1 MNDKVT
7 LQDLAVELAKRHQL
21 EGADAESFIKMFF
34 TLIED
39 GLAADKYVKIKGLG
53 AFKLTEV
60 DSRESIDVNTGK
72 RIEIQSY
79 TKVSFTPDAAM
90 KNLINRPFSHFE
102 PVILNEGTTMEA
114 MEAGLQ
120 PEEADM
126 EDADESEAAGED
138 IEVAEVT
145 EDTEQTSV
153 AEEEQSEPTE
163 SAEPEETAAAETV
176 SVAPVVLPTE
186 ESAVPV
192 ASVDAEPVAETAE
205 SVVSAESEDTEAEK
219 PAEPIETPESLEQTE
234 TLSPESV
241 ESQGVAEVEPKSV
254 ELMDTPETADKK
266 TDTVIADESESAEP
280 VVEKT
285 VETTVLN
292 HTKVPQEQKR
302 PFCYPWC
309 MIAAIL
315 LIGVLVGGV
324 ACWILMSGR
333 RYIPENIYRKIM
345 AQEEMLGQ
353 HTSGE
358 KPAVGFQQ
366 PAVDTT
372 LVTAQETDTVNNPVE
387 QQETAVQQTPRIENK
402 EKQQSETTVIKP
414 VASEKTSVA
423 EKNRQVGAATTKVE
437 TLADTVEYTITG
449 TKASH
454 TIQPGESMVKLA
466 ARFYGNKKLWPYIAR
481 YNREN
486 IKNANNVPVGTV
498 VKIPELKPRND

>member
-120 PEEADM
+120 PEEADL

-138 IEVAEVT
+138 IEVPEAT
-145 EDTEQTSV
+145 GQAS
-153 AEEEQSEPTE
+153 AGEEEQSEQDEPAESEKAIIEEEE
-163 SAEPEETAAAETV
+163 SA
-176 SVAPVVLPTE
+176 APVALPTE
-186 ESAVPV
+186 DPAVPV
-192 ASVDAEPVAETAE
+192 ASVDARPVTDSAE

-219 PAEPIETPESLEQTE
+219 PAEPIETAKSLEQTE
-234 TLSPESV
+234 TLSPEPA
-241 ESQGVAEVEPKSV
+241 EPQGTAEIGPEVVEP
-254 ELMDTPETADKK
+254 MNTPETGDEETNAV
-266 TDTVIADESESAEP
+266 TADESENAEP
-280 VVEKT
+280 SVEKP
-285 VETTVLN
+285 VETTVSN
-292 HTKVPQEQKR
+292 PVEVSQEQKR

-315 LIGVLVGGV
+315 LIGVLVGGA

-345 AQEEMLGQ
+345 AQEEMLEQ
-353 HTSGE
+353 RSSGE
-358 KPAVGFQQ
+358 KPAAGFQQ
-366 PAVDTT
+366 PAADTT
-372 LVTAQETDTVNNPVE
+372 LVTAQETDTVNNQVE
-387 QQETAVQQTPRIENK
+387 QQETAIQSASRIENK
-402 EKQQSETTVIKP
+402 KKTESETTGIKS
-414 VASEKTSVA
+414 VAPEKTSAA
-423 EKNRQVGAATTKVE
+423 EKNKQGGTATTKVE

-498 VKIPELKPRND
+498 VKIPELKPRNN

>member
-120 PEEADM
+120 PEEADL

-138 IEVAEVT
+138 IEVPEA
-145 EDTEQTSV
+145 TEQAS
-153 AEEEQSEPTE
+153 AGEEEQSEQDEPAESEKAIIEEEE
-163 SAEPEETAAAETV
+163 SA
-176 SVAPVVLPTE
+176 APVALPTE
-186 ESAVPV
+186 DPAVPV
-192 ASVDAEPVAETAE
+192 ASVDAGPVTDSAE

-219 PAEPIETPESLEQTE
+219 PAEPIETAESLEQTD
-234 TLSPESV
+234 TLSQGTAEIGPEV
-241 ESQGVAEVEPKSV
+241 VEP
-254 ELMDTPETADKK
+254 MNAPETADEE
-266 TDTVIADESESAEP
+266 TNTVTADESENAEP
-280 VVEKT
+280 TVEKP
-285 VETTVLN
+285 VETTVSN
-292 HTKVPQEQKR
+292 HVEVSQEQKR

-315 LIGVLVGGV
+315 LIGVLVGGA

-345 AQEEMLGQ
+345 AQEEMLEQ
-353 HTSGE
+353 RSSGE
-358 KPAVGFQQ
+358 KSAAGFQQ
-366 PAVDTT
+366 LAADTT

-387 QQETAVQQTPRIENK
+387 QQETAIQQTARIENK
-402 EKQQSETTVIKP
+402 KKTESETTGIKP
-414 VASEKTSVA
+414 VAPEKTSAA
-423 EKNRQVGAATTKVE
+423 EKNKQGSTATTKVE

-498 VKIPELKPRND
+498 VKIPELKPRNN

>member
-120 PEEADM
+120 PEEADT
-126 EDADESEAAGED
+126 EDADESEATGED
-138 IEVAEVT
+138 IEVPEA
-145 EDTEQTSV
+145 TEQAS
-153 AEEEQSEPTE
+153 AGEEEQSEQDEPAESEKAIIEKEE
-163 SAEPEETAAAETV
+163 SA
-176 SVAPVVLPTE
+176 APVALPTE
-186 ESAVPV
+186 EPVVPV
-192 ASVDAEPVAETAE
+192 APVDAGPVTETTE
-205 SVVSAESEDTEAEK
+205 SVVSAESDDTEVEK
-219 PAEPIETPESLEQTE
+219 PAELIETAESLDQTDA
-234 TLSPESV
+234 L
-241 ESQGVAEVEPKSV
+241 SQGTAEIGPEVVEP
-254 ELMDTPETADKK
+254 MNTPETADEE
-266 TDTVIADESESAEP
+266 TNAVTADESENAEP
-280 VVEKT
+280 SVEKP
-285 VETTVLN
+285 VETTVSN
-292 HTKVPQEQKR
+292 PVEVSQEKKR

-315 LIGVLVGGV
+315 LIGVLVGGA

-333 RYIPENIYRKIM
+333 RYIPENIYRKII
-345 AQEEMLGQ
+345 AQEEMLEQ
-353 HTSGE
+353 RSSGE
-358 KPAVGFQQ
+358 KPAAGFQQ
-366 PAVDTT
+366 PAADTT
-372 LVTAQETDTVNNPVE
+372 LVTAQETDTVNNQVE
-387 QQETAVQQTPRIENK
+387 QQETAIQPASRIENK
-402 EKQQSETTVIKP
+402 KTIESETTGMKP
-414 VASEKTSVA
+414 VAPEKTSVA
-423 EKNRQVGAATTKVE
+423 EKNKQGGAATTKVE

-498 VKIPELKPRND
+498 VKIPELKPRNN

>member
-120 PEEADM
+120 PEEVDM

-138 IEVAEVT
+138 IEVLEAT
-145 EDTEQTSV
+145 GQASTG
-153 AEEEQSEPTE
+153 EEEQSEQDEPTE
-163 SAEPEETAAAETV
+163 SEKTIIEEEESA
-176 SVAPVVLPTE
+176 APVVLPTE
-186 ESAVPV
+186 E
-192 ASVDAEPVAETAE
+192 
-205 SVVSAESEDTEAEK
+205 
-219 PAEPIETPESLEQTE
+219 PAEP
-234 TLSPESV
+234 
-241 ESQGVAEVEPKSV
+241 QGTAEVGPEVVEP
-254 ELMDTPETADKK
+254 MNTPETADEE
-266 TDTVIADESESAEP
+266 TNTVTADESENAEP
-280 VVEKT
+280 SVEKP
-285 VETTVLN
+285 VETTVSN
-292 HTKVPQEQKR
+292 HVEVSQEQKR

-315 LIGVLVGGV
+315 LIGVLVGGT

-345 AQEEMLGQ
+345 AQEEMLEQ
-353 HTSGE
+353 HSSSGE
-358 KPAVGFQQ
+358 KPATGFQQ
-366 PAVDTT
+366 LTADTT
-372 LVTAQETDTVNNPVE
+372 LVTAYETDTVNNPVK
-387 QQETAVQQTPRIENK
+387 QQETAIQQTPRIENK
-402 EKQQSETTVIKP
+402 EKTESETMGIKP
-414 VASEKTSVA
+414 VAPEKTSAA
-423 EKNRQVGAATTKVE
+423 EKNKQGSTATTKVE

-498 VKIPELKPRND
+498 VKIPELKPRNN

>member
-39 GLAADKYVKIKGLG
+39 GLVADKYVKIKGLG

-138 IEVAEVT
+138 SEVP
-145 EDTEQTSV
+145 EDTEQTS
-153 AEEEQSEPTE
+153 AGEEEQSEPAE
-163 SAEPEETAAAETV
+163 SAEPEKTAAAETV
-176 SVAPVVLPTE
+176 SVAPVVLPME
-186 ESAVPV
+186 EPAIPV
-192 ASVDAEPVAETAE
+192 ASVDAEPVAEATE
-205 SVVSAESEDTEAEK
+205 SVVPVESEETRDEK
-219 PAEPIETPESLEQTE
+219 PVGPIETAESLEQTE

-241 ESQGVAEVEPKSV
+241 ESQGVAEVVEP
-254 ELMDTPETADKK
+254 MDTPETADKE

-280 VVEKT
+280 IVKKT

-292 HTKVPQEQKR
+292 HTEVPQEQKR

-353 HTSGE
+353 HPSGE
-358 KPAVGFQQ
+358 KPAAGFQQ

-414 VASEKTSVA
+414 VAPEKTSVA
-423 EKNRQVGAATTKVE
+423 EKNKQGGAATTKVE

>member
-138 IEVAEVT
+138 VEVPEA
-145 EDTEQTSV
+145 TEQVSTG
-153 AEEEQSEPTE
+153 EEEQSEQDEPAESEKAIIEEEE
-163 SAEPEETAAAETV
+163 SA
-176 SVAPVVLPTE
+176 APVALPTE
-186 ESAVPV
+186 EPTVPV
-192 ASVDAEPVAETAE
+192 ASVDAGPVTETAE
-205 SVVSAESEDTEAEK
+205 SVVSAESEDTEVEK
-219 PAEPIETPESLEQTE
+219 PTEPIETAESLEQTD
-234 TLSPESV
+234 TLSQGTAEIGPEV
-241 ESQGVAEVEPKSV
+241 VEP
-254 ELMDTPETADKK
+254 MNTPETGDEETNAV
-266 TDTVIADESESAEP
+266 TADESENAEP
-280 VVEKT
+280 SVEKP
-285 VETTVLN
+285 VETTVSN
-292 HTKVPQEQKR
+292 PVEVSQEQKR

-315 LIGVLVGGV
+315 LIGVLVGGA

-345 AQEEMLGQ
+345 AQEEMLEQ
-353 HTSGE
+353 RSSGE
-358 KPAVGFQQ
+358 KPAAGFQQ
-366 PAVDTT
+366 PAADTT
-372 LVTAQETDTVNNPVE
+372 LVTAQETDTVNNLVE
-387 QQETAVQQTPRIENK
+387 QQETAIQQTARIENK
-402 EKQQSETTVIKP
+402 KKTESETTGIKP
-414 VASEKTSVA
+414 VAPEKTSAA
-423 EKNRQVGAATTKVE
+423 EKNKQGSTATTKVE

-498 VKIPELKPRND
+498 VKIPELKPRNN

>member
-120 PEEADM
+120 PEEADT
-126 EDADESEAAGED
+126 EDADESEATGED
-138 IEVAEVT
+138 IEVPEVA
-145 EDTEQTSV
+145 EDTEQTS
-153 AEEEQSEPTE
+153 AGEEEQPGPAE
-163 SAEPEETAAAETV
+163 SAEPEETSAAETA
-176 SVAPVVLPTE
+176 SVAPVVLLME

-192 ASVDAEPVAETAE
+192 SSVDAEPVAEATE
-205 SVVSAESEDTEAEK
+205 SVVSVESEETRDEK
-219 PAEPIETPESLEQTE
+219 PVGPIETAESLEQTE

-241 ESQGVAEVEPKSV
+241 ESQGVAEVVEP
-254 ELMDTPETADKK
+254 MDTPETADKE
-266 TDTVIADESESAEP
+266 TDTVIADESESTEP
-280 VVEKT
+280 IVEKT

-292 HTKVPQEQKR
+292 HTEVPQEQKR

-353 HTSGE
+353 HSSGE
-358 KPAVGFQQ
+358 KPAAGFQQ

-372 LVTAQETDTVNNPVE
+372 LVTTQETDTVNNPVE
-387 QQETAVQQTPRIENK
+387 QQETVVQQTPRIENK

-423 EKNRQVGAATTKVE
+423 EKNKQGGAATTKVE

>member
-120 PEEADM
+120 PEEADT

-138 IEVAEVT
+138 IEVPEVA
-145 EDTEQTSV
+145 EDTEQTSTG
-153 AEEEQSEPTE
+153 EEEQLEPTE
-163 SAEPEETAAAETV
+163 SVEPEETAAAETV

-186 ESAVPV
+186 EPAIPV
-192 ASVDAEPVAETAE
+192 VSVDAEPVAEATE
-205 SVVSAESEDTEAEK
+205 SVVPVESEETRDEK
-219 PAEPIETPESLEQTE
+219 PVGPIETPEYLEQTE

-241 ESQGVAEVEPKSV
+241 ESQGTAEVVEP
-254 ELMDTPETADKK
+254 MDTPETADEE
-266 TDTVIADESESAEP
+266 TNTVAVGASENAEP
-280 VVEKT
+280 VAEKQQEAT
-285 VETTVLN
+285 ALN
-292 HTKVPQEQKR
+292 HTEVPQEQKR

-333 RYIPENIYRKIM
+333 RYIPENIYRKII

-353 HTSGE
+353 HSSGE

-387 QQETAVQQTPRIENK
+387 QQETAVQPASHIENK

-414 VASEKTSVA
+414 VAPEKTSVA
-423 EKNRQVGAATTKVE
+423 EKNKQGGAATTKVE

>member
-120 PEEADM
+120 PEEADT

-138 IEVAEVT
+138 IEVPEA
-145 EDTEQTSV
+145 TEQANTG
-153 AEEEQSEPTE
+153 EEEQSEPTE
-163 SAEPEETAAAETV
+163 SVEPEETAAAETA
-176 SVAPVVLPTE
+176 SVAPVVLPME
-186 ESAVPV
+186 EPAIPV
-192 ASVDAEPVAETAE
+192 ASVDAEPVAEATE
-205 SVVSAESEDTEAEK
+205 SVVPVESEETRDEK
-219 PAEPIETPESLEQTE
+219 PVGPIETAESLEQTE

-241 ESQGVAEVEPKSV
+241 ESQGVAEVVEP
-254 ELMDTPETADKK
+254 MDTPETADKE

-280 VVEKT
+280 IVEKT

-292 HTKVPQEQKR
+292 HTEVPQEQKR

-353 HTSGE
+353 HPSGE
-358 KPAVGFQQ
+358 KPAVSFQQ
-366 PAVDTT
+366 PAADTT

-387 QQETAVQQTPRIENK
+387 QQETAVQPASRIENK

-414 VASEKTSVA
+414 VAPEKTSVA
-423 EKNRQVGAATTKVE
+423 EENKQGGAATTKVE
-437 TLADTVEYTITG
+437 TLADTVEYMITG

-498 VKIPELKPRND
+498 VKIPELKPRNN

>member
-21 EGADAESFIKMFF
+21 EGADAESFIRMFF

-138 IEVAEVT
+138 IEVPEAT
-145 EDTEQTSV
+145 GQAS
-153 AEEEQSEPTE
+153 AGEEEQSEQDEPAESEKAIIEEEE
-163 SAEPEETAAAETV
+163 SA
-176 SVAPVVLPTE
+176 APVALPTE
-186 ESAVPV
+186 DPAVPV
-192 ASVDAEPVAETAE
+192 ASVDAGPVTDSAE

-219 PAEPIETPESLEQTE
+219 PAEPIETAESLEQTD
-234 TLSPESV
+234 TLSQGTAEIGPEV
-241 ESQGVAEVEPKSV
+241 VEP
-254 ELMDTPETADKK
+254 MNAPETADEE
-266 TDTVIADESESAEP
+266 TNTVTADESENAEP
-280 VVEKT
+280 TVEKP
-285 VETTVLN
+285 VETTVSN
-292 HTKVPQEQKR
+292 HVEVSQEQKR

-315 LIGVLVGGV
+315 LIGVLVGGA

-345 AQEEMLGQ
+345 AQEEMLEQ
-353 HTSGE
+353 RSSGE
-358 KPAVGFQQ
+358 KPAAGFQQ
-366 PAVDTT
+366 PAADTT
-372 LVTAQETDTVNNPVE
+372 LVTAQETDTVNNQVE
-387 QQETAVQQTPRIENK
+387 QQETPIQSASRIENK
-402 EKQQSETTVIKP
+402 KKTESETTGMKP
-414 VASEKTSVA
+414 VAPEKTSVA
-423 EKNRQVGAATTKVE
+423 EKNKQGGTATTKVE

-498 VKIPELKPRND
+498 VKIPELKPRNN

>member
-138 IEVAEVT
+138 IEVLEA
-145 EDTEQTSV
+145 TEQAS
-153 AEEEQSEPTE
+153 AGEEEQSEQDEPAESEKAIIEEEE
-163 SAEPEETAAAETV
+163 SA
-176 SVAPVVLPTE
+176 APVALPTE
-186 ESAVPV
+186 EPVVPV
-192 ASVDAEPVAETAE
+192 APVDAGPVTETTE
-205 SVVSAESEDTEAEK
+205 SVVSAESDDTEMEK
-219 PAEPIETPESLEQTE
+219 PAELIETAESLEQTD
-234 TLSPESV
+234 TLSPEPA
-241 ESQGVAEVEPKSV
+241 EPQGAAEVVEPMNT
-254 ELMDTPETADKK
+254 LETADEE
-266 TDTVIADESESAEP
+266 TNAITADESENAEP
-280 VVEKT
+280 SVEKP
-285 VETTVLN
+285 VETTVSN
-292 HTKVPQEQKR
+292 HIEVSQEQKR

-315 LIGVLVGGV
+315 LIGVLVGGA

-345 AQEEMLGQ
+345 AQEEMLEQ
-353 HTSGE
+353 RSSGE

-387 QQETAVQQTPRIENK
+387 QQETAVQPASRIENK

-423 EKNRQVGAATTKVE
+423 EKNKQGGAATTKVE

>member
-21 EGADAESFIKMFF
+21 EGADAESFIRMFF

-138 IEVAEVT
+138 IEVPEAT
-145 EDTEQTSV
+145 GQAS
-153 AEEEQSEPTE
+153 AGEEEQSEQDEPAESEKAIIEEEE
-163 SAEPEETAAAETV
+163 SA
-176 SVAPVVLPTE
+176 APVALPTE
-186 ESAVPV
+186 DPAVPV
-192 ASVDAEPVAETAE
+192 ASVDAGPVTDSAE

-219 PAEPIETPESLEQTE
+219 PAEPIETAESLEQTD
-234 TLSPESV
+234 TLSQGTAEIGPEV
-241 ESQGVAEVEPKSV
+241 VEP
-254 ELMDTPETADKK
+254 MNAPETADEE
-266 TDTVIADESESAEP
+266 TNTVTADESENAEP
-280 VVEKT
+280 TVEKP
-285 VETTVLN
+285 VETTVSN
-292 HTKVPQEQKR
+292 HVEVSQEQKR

-315 LIGVLVGGV
+315 LIGVLVGGA

-345 AQEEMLGQ
+345 AQEEMLEQ
-353 HTSGE
+353 RSSGE
-358 KPAVGFQQ
+358 KPAAGFQQ
-366 PAVDTT
+366 PAADTT
-372 LVTAQETDTVNNPVE
+372 LVTAQETDTVNNQVE
-387 QQETAVQQTPRIENK
+387 QQETPIQSASRIENK
-402 EKQQSETTVIKP
+402 KKTESETTGMKP
-414 VASEKTSVA
+414 VAPEKTSVA
-423 EKNRQVGAATTKVE
+423 EKNKQGGTATTKVE

-466 ARFYGNKKLWPYIAR
+466 ARFLR
-481 YNREN
+481 
-486 IKNANNVPVGTV
+486 
-498 VKIPELKPRND
+498 

>member
-120 PEEADM
+120 PEEADT
-126 EDADESEAAGED
+126 EDADESEATGED
-138 IEVAEVT
+138 IEVA

-163 SAEPEETAAAETV
+163 SAEPEETSAAETA

-186 ESAVPV
+186 EPAIPV
-192 ASVDAEPVAETAE
+192 ASVDAEPVAEATE
-205 SVVSAESEDTEAEK
+205 SVVPVESEETRDEK
-219 PAEPIETPESLEQTE
+219 PVGPIETAESLEQTE
-234 TLSPESV
+234 TLSPELV
-241 ESQGVAEVEPKSV
+241 ESQGVAEVVEP
-254 ELMDTPETADKK
+254 MDTPETADKE
-266 TDTVIADESESAEP
+266 TDTVIADESESTEP
-280 VVEKT
+280 IVEKT

-292 HTKVPQEQKR
+292 HTEVPQEQKR

-333 RYIPENIYRKIM
+333 RYIPENIYRKII

-353 HTSGE
+353 HSSGE

-387 QQETAVQQTPRIENK
+387 QQETAVQPASRIENK

-414 VASEKTSVA
+414 VAPEKTSVA
-423 EKNRQVGAATTKVE
+423 EKNKQGGAATTKVE

-498 VKIPELKPRND
+498 VKIPELKPRNN

>member
-138 IEVAEVT
+138 IEVPEA
-145 EDTEQTSV
+145 TEQAS
-153 AEEEQSEPTE
+153 AGEEEQSEPTE
-163 SAEPEETAAAETV
+163 SVEPEETAAAETA

-186 ESAVPV
+186 ESAIPV
-192 ASVDAEPVAETAE
+192 ASVDAEPVAEAPE
-205 SVVSAESEDTEAEK
+205 SVVPVESEETGDEK
-219 PAEPIETPESLEQTE
+219 PVGPIETAESLEQTE

-241 ESQGVAEVEPKSV
+241 ESQGVAEVVEP
-254 ELMDTPETADKK
+254 MDTPETADKE
-266 TDTVIADESESAEP
+266 TDTVIADESESTEP
-280 VVEKT
+280 IVEKT

-292 HTKVPQEQKR
+292 HTEVPQEQKR

-353 HTSGE
+353 HPSGE

-366 PAVDTT
+366 PAADTT

-387 QQETAVQQTPRIENK
+387 QQGTAVQPASRIENK

-423 EKNRQVGAATTKVE
+423 EKNKQGGAATTKVE

>member
-120 PEEADM
+120 PEEADT
-126 EDADESEAAGED
+126 EDADESEATGED
-138 IEVAEVT
+138 IEVPEVA
-145 EDTEQTSV
+145 EDTEQTS
-153 AEEEQSEPTE
+153 AGEEEQSEPAE
-163 SAEPEETAAAETV
+163 SAEPEETSAAETA
-176 SVAPVVLPTE
+176 SVAPVVLPTDE
-186 ESAVPV
+186 PAIPIV
-192 ASVDAEPVAETAE
+192 SVDAEPVAEATE
-205 SVVSAESEDTEAEK
+205 SVVPVESEETRDEK
-219 PAEPIETPESLEQTE
+219 SVGPIETAVSLEQTE

-241 ESQGVAEVEPKSV
+241 ESQGVAKVEPKSV
-254 ELMDTPETADKK
+254 ELMDTPETADKE
-266 TDTVIADESESAEP
+266 TDTVIADESESTEP
-280 VVEKT
+280 IVEKT

-292 HTKVPQEQKR
+292 HTEVPQEQKR

-353 HTSGE
+353 YSSGE

-366 PAVDTT
+366 PAADTT

-387 QQETAVQQTPRIENK
+387 QQETAVQPASRIENK

-414 VASEKTSVA
+414 VAPEKTSVA
-423 EKNRQVGAATTKVE
+423 EKNKQGGAATTKVE

>member
-120 PEEADM
+120 PEEVDM

-138 IEVAEVT
+138 IEVLEAT
-145 EDTEQTSV
+145 GQASTG
-153 AEEEQSEPTE
+153 EEEQSEQDEPTE
-163 SAEPEETAAAETV
+163 SEKTIIEEEESA
-176 SVAPVVLPTE
+176 APVVLPTE
-186 ESAVPV
+186 E
-192 ASVDAEPVAETAE
+192 
-205 SVVSAESEDTEAEK
+205 
-219 PAEPIETPESLEQTE
+219 PAEP
-234 TLSPESV
+234 
-241 ESQGVAEVEPKSV
+241 QGTAEVGPEVVEP
-254 ELMDTPETADKK
+254 MNTPETADEE
-266 TDTVIADESESAEP
+266 TNTVTADESENAEP
-280 VVEKT
+280 SVEKP
-285 VETTVLN
+285 VETTVSN
-292 HTKVPQEQKR
+292 HVEVSQEQKR

-315 LIGVLVGGV
+315 LIGVLVGGT

-345 AQEEMLGQ
+345 AQEEMLEQ
-353 HTSGE
+353 HSSSGE
-358 KPAVGFQQ
+358 KPATGFQQ
-366 PAVDTT
+366 LTADTT
-372 LVTAQETDTVNNPVE
+372 LVTAYETDTVNNPVK
-387 QQETAVQQTPRIENK
+387 QQETAIQQTPRIENK
-402 EKQQSETTVIKP
+402 EKTESETMDIKP
-414 VASEKTSVA
+414 VAPEKTSAA
-423 EKNRQVGAATTKVE
+423 EKNKQGSTATTKVE

-498 VKIPELKPRND
+498 VKIPELKPRNN

>member
-120 PEEADM
+120 PEEADT
-126 EDADESEAAGED
+126 EDADELEATGED
-138 IEVAEVT
+138 IEVPEVT
-145 EDTEQTSV
+145 EDTEQTS
-153 AEEEQSEPTE
+153 AGEEEQSEPTE
-163 SAEPEETAAAETV
+163 SAEPEKTAAAETV
-176 SVAPVVLPTE
+176 SVAPVVLPME
-186 ESAVPV
+186 EPAIPV
-192 ASVDAEPVAETAE
+192 ASVDAEPVAEATE
-205 SVVSAESEDTEAEK
+205 SVVSVESEETRDGK
-219 PAEPIETPESLEQTE
+219 SVGPIETAESSEQTE

-241 ESQGVAEVEPKSV
+241 ESQGVAKVVEP
-254 ELMDTPETADKK
+254 MDTPETADKK

-358 KPAVGFQQ
+358 KPAAGFQQ

-414 VASEKTSVA
+414 VAPEKTSVA
-423 EKNRQVGAATTKVE
+423 EKNKQGGAATTKVE

>member
-1 MNDKVT
+1 MNVKVT

-21 EGADAESFIKMFF
+21 EGADAESFIRMFF

-120 PEEADM
+120 LEEADM

-138 IEVAEVT
+138 IEVPEAT
-145 EDTEQTSV
+145 GQASTG
-153 AEEEQSEPTE
+153 EEEQSEQD
-163 SAEPEETAAAETV
+163 EP
-176 SVAPVVLPTE
+176 
-186 ESAVPV
+186 
-192 ASVDAEPVAETAE
+192 
-205 SVVSAESEDTEAEK
+205 AESEDTEAEK
-219 PAEPIETPESLEQTE
+219 PAEPIETAKSLEQTE
-234 TLSPESV
+234 TLSPELA
-241 ESQGVAEVEPKSV
+241 EPQGTAEIGPEVVEP
-254 ELMDTPETADKK
+254 MNTPETADEE
-266 TDTVIADESESAEP
+266 TNAVTADESENAEP
-280 VVEKT
+280 SVEKP
-285 VETTVLN
+285 VETTVSN
-292 HTKVPQEQKR
+292 HVEVSQEQKR

-315 LIGVLVGGV
+315 LIGVLVGGA

-345 AQEEMLGQ
+345 AQEEMLEQ
-353 HTSGE
+353 RSSGE
-358 KPAVGFQQ
+358 KPAAGFQQ
-366 PAVDTT
+366 PAADTT

-387 QQETAVQQTPRIENK
+387 QQETAIQQTARIENK
-402 EKQQSETTVIKP
+402 KKTESETTGIKS
-414 VASEKTSVA
+414 VAPEKTSAA
-423 EKNRQVGAATTKVE
+423 EKNKQGSTATTKVE

-498 VKIPELKPRND
+498 VKIPELKPRNN

>member
-120 PEEADM
+120 PEEADT

-138 IEVAEVT
+138 IEVPEA
-145 EDTEQTSV
+145 TEQAS
-153 AEEEQSEPTE
+153 AGEEEQSEPAE
-163 SAEPEETAAAETV
+163 SAEPEETVAAETI
-176 SVAPVVLPTE
+176 SVTPVVLPTE

-192 ASVDAEPVAETAE
+192 ASVDAGPVAEATE
-205 SVVSAESEDTEAEK
+205 SVVPVESEETRDEK
-219 PAEPIETPESLEQTE
+219 PVGPIETPESLEQTE

-241 ESQGVAEVEPKSV
+241 ESQGVAEVVEP
-254 ELMDTPETADKK
+254 MDTPETADKE
-266 TDTVIADESESAEP
+266 TDTVIADESESTESI
-280 VVEKT
+280 VEKT

-292 HTKVPQEQKR
+292 HTEVPQEQKR

-358 KPAVGFQQ
+358 KPAAGFQQ

-387 QQETAVQQTPRIENK
+387 QQETVVQQTPRIENK

-414 VASEKTSVA
+414 VAPEKTSVA
-423 EKNRQVGAATTKVE
+423 EKNKQGGAATTKVE